1 MKKLATSFVIILGL
15 SFAGFKSFA
24 ANNFEKSKVSVSENP
39 WEVFKGVIHTYK
51 TSNVE
56 FMYKSE
62 AEQEAFLA
70 AAAEMKEKLSEY
82 SDFRTEE
89 KIKRINQAVTIF
101 KYLWDIKE
109 LIHNE
114 SIDNEIVEV
123 PEVN

>member
-15 SFAGFKSFA
+15 SFAGLQSFA

-82 SDFRTEE
+82 SDFHAEE
-89 KIKRINQAVTIF
+89 KIKRIDSAVTIF
-101 KYLWDIKE
+101 KYLWDTKE
-109 LIHNE
+109 LIHAEN
-114 SIDNEIVEV
+114 IDNEIVEI
-123 PEVN
+123 PEVK